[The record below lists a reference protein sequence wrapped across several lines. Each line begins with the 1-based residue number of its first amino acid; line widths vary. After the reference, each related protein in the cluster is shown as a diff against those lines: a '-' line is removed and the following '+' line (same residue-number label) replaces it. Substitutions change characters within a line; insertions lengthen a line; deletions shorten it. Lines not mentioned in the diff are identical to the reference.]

1 MHGIRALILLG
12 CSILSSSAPQ
22 EDAIANA
29 INACSHKLNTKFNFK
44 FLEDL
49 PKDTQNNGRFFK
61 YSSYSKRPKS
71 KLQRLFPWIHNP
83 PQYQFVLTTAWKRP
97 LPETPS
103 PDPEL
108 GSSNHMVVRMCSGL
122 LTNQEPFK
130 FSLRCRHVPQQGFI
144 GEQTTEQTTEEATEE
159 ATEESPITTTKSSDS
174 AEGSVSIQD
183 EDLPDLS
190 RCLGC
195 IFGMLNKPMNQ

>member
-49 PKDTQNNGRFFK
+49 PKDTQ
-61 YSSYSKRPKS
+61 
-71 KLQRLFPWIHNP
+71 LQRLFPWIHNP